1 MLELRSLIS
10 GYPGSR
16 GVVVDAVS
24 LKLDAGAFVCV
35 IGRNGAG
42 KSTLMRTISGL
53 QPAIDGTSLLEG
65 NSVPA
70 MSAQERAQAIS
81 VVTTDRVSS
90 PGLLARDVIELGRQP
105 YTGWHGKLSS
115 DDRDIVLEATH
126 RAGADKLSAKP
137 FNSLSDG
144 ERQRVMIARALAQ
157 SSKIMVLD
165 EITAF
170 LDLPGR
176 VEIMALL
183 RRHARR
189 TGKIVLL
196 SSHDLEL
203 SLELAGQLWVVHD
216 GRLTF
221 GDSDALISE
230 GVVECVFDNDEVRF
244 DSTQRR
250 FTLAPTANP
259 PAG

>member
-1 MLELRSLIS
+1 MLELKDLTS
-10 GYPGSR
+10 GYPGSK
-16 GVVVDAVS
+16 GVVVDPVS
-24 LKLDAGAFVCV
+24 LTLAGGDFVCV

-53 QPAIDGTSLLEG
+53 QPAMSGDALLGGE
-65 NSVPA
+65 SISA
-70 MSAQERAQAIS
+70 MSSQERAQSIS

-105 YTGWHGKLSS
+105 YTNWRGQLT
-115 DDRDIVLEATH
+115 DEDRSIVEEATIQ
-126 RAGADKLSAKP
+126 ASAVTLAPKP
-137 FNSLSDG
+137 FDSLSDG

-157 SSKIMVLD
+157 TSKVLVLD

-183 RRHARR
+183 RRHAQE

-203 SLELAGQLWVVHD
+203 SLELVGQLWIVHD
-216 GRLTF
+216 GALSF
-221 GDSDALISE
+221 GNPDALVTD
-230 GVVECVFDNDEVRF
+230 GVIQRAFNNSDVSFDP
-244 DSTQRR
+244 SQKR
-250 FTLAPTANP
+250 FTMNSI
-259 PAG
+259 